1 MKLNHPLV
9 KGTLKR
15 LKPNIFGI
23 AIPDSYDRGM
33 LFCRYQEFYESP
45 IKEFRGKVFTLER
58 FMRVYAKWKGVKH
71 FSYPSDWGGY
81 NIPSEALISASEL
94 FLYSSNY
101 HNEYDP
107 IMADIIEFCQEESN
121 DMPFYLIG
129 VDSFELTADTKY
141 NVMRHELSH
150 GLYYTNEEYRNK
162 CNELVS
168 SISKE
173 DYDFIKKELLKIG
186 YVNDK
191 KILYDET
198 QAFLSTGL
206 YGGLINK
213 RVKKYTKKFQDNLKS
228 HKI

>member
-1 MKLNHPLV
+1 MKINTPLV

-23 AIPDSYDRGM
+23 AIADNYDRAM

-45 IKEFRGKVFTLER
+45 IKEIRGKAFTLEH
-58 FMRVYAKWKGVKH
+58 FMRTYAKWKGVGF
-71 FSYPSDWGGY
+71 FSYPNDWGGY
-81 NIPSEALISASEL
+81 NIPSDVLIKASENFYL
-94 FLYSSNY
+94 STDY
-101 HNEYDP
+101 HSPYDT
-107 IMADIIEFCQEESN
+107 IMMDIIDYCKRESN
-121 DMPFYLIG
+121 NEPFYLIG
-129 VDSFELTADTKY
+129 VDSFKAVANAKY

-150 GLYYTNEEYRNK
+150 GLYYTNEKYRNK
-162 CNELVS
+162 CDELVS
-168 SISKE
+168 NINKE
-173 DYDFIKKELLKIG
+173 DYEFIKKELIKIG

-228 HKI
+228 FKI